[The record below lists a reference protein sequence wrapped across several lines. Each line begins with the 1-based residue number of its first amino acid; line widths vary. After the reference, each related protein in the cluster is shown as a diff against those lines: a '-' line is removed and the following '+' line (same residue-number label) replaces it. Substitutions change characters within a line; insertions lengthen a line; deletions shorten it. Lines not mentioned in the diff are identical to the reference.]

1 MMKPKKP
8 PDDKNHPAEKEVTE
22 LTDYEMLRN
31 LHSKIEKLVADEVT
45 ASSPEF
51 KVWKNQVERLIV
63 KHCGAESIE
72 YTQFHKIR
80 FSPLMLSNVMNNVDF
95 KEICKNGLETV
106 KGMLDDFLE
115 EWEEETTVY
124 YNNKKCFIVHGH
136 DEALKHQVARIL
148 ERQGIEAVILS
159 EQANVGKTIIEKIEK
174 HSDVGAAILLFTPD
188 DSGKANAEPDYKP
201 RARQNVVFEAGFF
214 MGKLGR
220 DRVIMLVTDH
230 TLELPSDL
238 HGVVYA
244 SDNNLEFSL
253 IREMKVMG
261 FDVDM
266 NKVKF

>member
-1 MMKPKKP
+1 M
-8 PDDKNHPAEKEVTE
+8 
-22 LTDYEMLRN
+22 TDYEILRH
-31 LHSKIEKLVADEVT
+31 LHDKVEKLMETRAT
-45 ASSPEF
+45 AESPEF
-51 KVWKNQVERLIV
+51 KVWRSRVERLIS
-63 KHCGAESIE
+63 KHCGAESLELI
-72 YTQFHKIR
+72 QFKKIR
-80 FSPLMLSNVMNNVDF
+80 FAPVMHSNVMMYDDSAEKF
-95 KEICKNGLETV
+95 KNGLMTA
-106 KGMLDDFLE
+106 KGMLESFFE
-115 EWEEETTVY
+115 EWEEEKTVH
-124 YNNKKCFIVHGH
+124 YNNMKCFIVHGH